1 MRLYLTACLE
11 PHYRLL
17 TAVDGQQGI
26 DLAIEQVPD
35 LIVSD
40 VMMPV
45 KDGFALCDTLK
56 NDERTSHIPI
66 ILLTAKADFE
76 SRISG
81 LRRGADAYLT
91 KPFEQE
97 ELLVRLEQLL
107 ALRRKLQERYRTP
120 SFAEQPAA
128 SEEVRVEDVFVQ
140 KLRELVLQNL
150 EEEDFGIVQLCRALA
165 VSRTQLHNKVKALTG
180 RSTTEFVRMVRL
192 HQARELLLTTD
203 LNISEVGYEVGIS
216 NPAYFSRIYA
226 EAFGESPSQTR
237 RTPGS

>member
-1 MRLYLTACLE
+1 
-11 PHYRLL
+11 
-17 TAVDGQQGI
+17 
-26 DLAIEQVPD
+26 
-35 LIVSD
+35 
-40 VMMPV
+40 MMPV

-180 RSTTEFVRMVRL
+180 RSTTEFVRMV
-192 HQARELLLTTD
+192 
-203 LNISEVGYEVGIS
+203 
-216 NPAYFSRIYA
+216 
-226 EAFGESPSQTR
+226 
-237 RTPGS
+237 